1 MFEYLS
7 KAFITLFIIIDPIAV
22 LPVFVALTRNDT
34 QAHRRIIAFRST
46 WIAMGVLLVF
56 AFVGEALLEVL
67 GITEPAFKIAG
78 GLLLL
83 LTAIDM
89 VVAKHSGISSTTK
102 AEDLEASHKSDISVF
117 PLAIPLIAG
126 PGALT
131 TVIMLMRN
139 ADSLS
144 MEIGVVVM
152 LILVILI
159 NYLFL
164 RIADP
169 VHRLLGVTGT
179 NVVSRILGIILAG
192 LAIQF
197 VLTGLSDTVFNF
209 MKVTH

>member
-7 KAFITLFIIIDPIAV
+7 QAFITLFIIIDPIAV

-34 QAHRRIIAFRST
+34 AAHRREIALRST
-46 WIAMGVLLVF
+46 LIATAVLLVF
-56 AFVGEALLEVL
+56 AFVGEMLLDKL

-102 AEDLEASHKSDISVF
+102 DEDAEASHKADISVF

-139 ADSLS
+139 ADSVT
-144 MEIGVVVM
+144 MEFGVILM

-159 NYLFL
+159 NYIFL
-164 RIADP
+164 RVADP
-169 VHRLLGVTGT
+169 VTRLLGVTGT

-197 VLTGLSDTVFNF
+197 VLTGLSDTVLNF
-209 MKVTH
+209 MKAA

>member
-7 KAFITLFIIIDPIAV
+7 QAFITLFIIIDPIAV

-34 QAHRRIIAFRST
+34 AAHRREIALRST
-46 WIAMGVLLVF
+46 LIATAVLLVF
-56 AFVGEALLEVL
+56 AFVGEMLLDKL

-102 AEDLEASHKSDISVF
+102 DEDAEASHKADISVF

-126 PGALT
+126 PGTLT

-139 ADSLS
+139 ADSVT
-144 MEIGVVVM
+144 MEFGVILM

-159 NYLFL
+159 NYIFL
-164 RIADP
+164 RVADP
-169 VHRLLGVTGT
+169 VTRLLGVTGT

-197 VLTGLSDTVFNF
+197 VLTGLSDTVLNF
-209 MKVTH
+209 MKVA